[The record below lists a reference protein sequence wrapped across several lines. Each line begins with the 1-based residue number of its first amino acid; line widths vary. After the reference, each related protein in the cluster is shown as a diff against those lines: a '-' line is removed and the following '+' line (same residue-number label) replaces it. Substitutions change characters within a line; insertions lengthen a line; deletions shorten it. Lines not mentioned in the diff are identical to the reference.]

1 MKDFTARGGWWVVVQ
16 GVLLGGV
23 LLALLLVDG
32 GFGVDGAPASV
43 VIGAGVVILGAGIV
57 MIVAGSSALGRNLT
71 PYPAPLDDGEMVV
84 HGAYRWVRHPVYGG
98 VALCAVGAALVS
110 ANLAALAI
118 GLVLFPFF
126 YAKSGHEERHLTETY
141 PGYAEY
147 RLRVRKRLV
156 PGVI

>member
-1 MKDFTARGGWWVVVQ
+1 MTGFVDRGGWWVVAQ
-16 GVLLGGV
+16 AVLLGGA
-23 LLALLLVDG
+23 LLALVVVNS
-32 GFGVDGAPASV
+32 GFGVDGAIVPI
-43 VIGAGVVILGAGIV
+43 VIGVGVAVLGIGIV
-57 MIVAGSSALGRNLT
+57 LIVSGTSALGRNLT
-71 PYPAPLDDGEMVV
+71 PYPAPLEDGVMVE

-110 ANLAALAI
+110 ANLVALVI

-147 RLRVRKRLV
+147 RQRVRKRLV
-156 PGVI
+156 PGLI